1 MPFKNFQ
8 RRVSG
13 PGAYC
18 NNYIQSRQE
27 NSEFL
32 QLSQT
37 QLHQSSVNIGF
48 SNIVYNSGPS
58 EPPLNSSRS
67 GSTSLAVIDKSTTPK
82 AETSDQKA
90 SSGGSHKYNDLN
102 KTSLSVEESNLNFNF
117 VKSNGKSVSGHNC
130 SAGGGGG
137 GSYKGL
143 ASGAGGT
150 SGSGST
156 ATGVGVGGQP
166 SGSRDSASGQ
176 SGFPC
181 KKCISNNLGGG
192 AGGNPTSLHLSTD
205 SPQQQQ
211 QQQHFHHGHD
221 ASHDNSNNS
230 LRNSPAHGSAGGSTG
245 RAANIVASSAP
256 TGKSS
261 AGGVPGTSGGKG
273 SALISSCQGSFH
285 SLQGGGSSSVD
296 GAGSSALLPP
306 YGTGGGG
313 AGGGHHTSS
322 GAQTVPS
329 GSMQHAC
336 SNLLSHHPPGPRLSY
351 STSHTDSPNGSGTVP
366 YNRSR
371 INSHSNAATPGEL
384 DRAGSISGSAS
395 ASGGGG
401 AAGGTKQQQH
411 ATNYNV
417 FSVNYERKSASIGGS
432 GSSGLGATTSSGHQG
447 GIGVCGGGAGT
458 IGIGVGGSASNGIGG
473 YSKTI
478 NNSSSNRSNNSNGA
492 INGASNSGNGSNGA
506 GGGGGAGYSYHA
518 SDISQL
524 RNIIELN
531 KQVNDLNSKNVEY
544 NRQLS
549 APAAENNINKSSSS
563 ANCYSNSVYN
573 LFSNHI
579 LPQYHNSNSP
589 NTNSLNRAKKKRSYK
604 LNGSRLFSAASS
616 DSIRFHSNLSNQND
630 TDLRVSIDNTCTD
643 SLVTALDDEALLIT
657 DYMNDMAKSKVHFD
671 DVSLYGTPKEEPLPN
686 IPPSIEKPSSNF
698 LKNQLQAWFQ
708 PTDNR
713 LAMKLFGSKK
723 ALVKERIRQKTA
735 GHWVIHPCSSFRF
748 YWDLCMLLLLVANLI
763 ILPVAISFFNDD
775 LSTRWIAF
783 NCLSDTIFLVDI
795 VVNFRTGIMQQDN
808 AEQVIL
814 DPKLI
819 AKHYLKTWF
828 FLDLISSIPLDYIFL
843 IFNQMQKYSQDFSD
857 SFQLLHAGRALR
869 ILRLAKLLSLVRLLR
884 LSRLVRY
891 VSQWEEVYFLN
902 MASVFMRIFNLICM
916 MLLIG
921 HWSGCLQFL
930 VPMLQGFPSNSWVAI
945 NELQESY
952 WLEQYSWALF
962 KAMSHMLCIGYGRF
976 PPQSLTDM
984 WLTMLSM
991 ISGATCYALF
1001 LGHATNLIQSLDSSR
1016 RQYREKVKQV
1026 EEYMAYRKLPRDMR
1040 QRITEY
1046 FEHRYQGK
1054 FFDEECILG
1063 ELSEKL
1069 REDVINYNCRSL
1081 VASVPFFANADSN
1094 FVSDVVTKLR
1104 YEVFQPGDII
1114 IKEGTIGSKMYFI
1127 QEGIVDIVMAN
1138 GEVATSLSDGSYFGE
1153 ICLLTN
1159 ARRVASVRAETYCN
1173 LFSLSVDH
1181 FNAVLDQYPLM
1192 RKTMETVAAERL
1204 NKIGK
1209 NPNIMAQKEES
1220 ESGNTETNQISA
1232 VVNAL
1237 SAEADN
1243 VDNLSDGNGS
1253 MKKGTSQSSLNE
1265 LGQTLKMSLPRPK
1278 SGEFRALFEGCSP

>member
-1 MPFKNFQ
+1 M
-8 RRVSG
+8 
-13 PGAYC
+13 
-18 NNYIQSRQE
+18 
-27 NSEFL
+27 
-32 QLSQT
+32 
-37 QLHQSSVNIGF
+37 
-48 SNIVYNSGPS
+48 
-58 EPPLNSSRS
+58 
-67 GSTSLAVIDKSTTPK
+67 SL
-82 AETSDQKA
+82 
-90 SSGGSHKYNDLN
+90 
-102 KTSLSVEESNLNFNF
+102 
-117 VKSNGKSVSGHNC
+117 
-130 SAGGGGG
+130 
-137 GSYKGL
+137 
-143 ASGAGGT
+143 
-150 SGSGST
+150 
-156 ATGVGVGGQP
+156 
-166 SGSRDSASGQ
+166 R
-176 SGFPC
+176 
-181 KKCISNNLGGG
+181 
-192 AGGNPTSLHLSTD
+192 SLHRRL
-205 SPQQQQ
+205 
-211 QQQHFHHGHD
+211 
-221 ASHDNSNNS
+221 
-230 LRNSPAHGSAGGSTG
+230 
-245 RAANIVASSAP
+245 SSANN
-256 TGKSS
+256 TYY
-261 AGGVPGTSGGKG
+261 
-273 SALISSCQGSFH
+273 
-285 SLQGGGSSSVD
+285 SV
-296 GAGSSALLPP
+296 LW
-306 YGTGGGG
+306 
-313 AGGGHHTSS
+313 
-322 GAQTVPS
+322 
-329 GSMQHAC
+329 
-336 SNLLSHHPPGPRLSY
+336 SNRCE
-351 STSHTDSPNGSGTVP
+351 D
-366 YNRSR
+366 
-371 INSHSNAATPGEL
+371 
-384 DRAGSISGSAS
+384 
-395 ASGGGG
+395 GGG
-401 AAGGTKQQQH
+401 AATGPG
-411 ATNYNV
+411 
-417 FSVNYERKSASIGGS
+417 R
-432 GSSGLGATTSSGHQG
+432 
-447 GIGVCGGGAGT
+447 
-458 IGIGVGGSASNGIGG
+458 
-473 YSKTI
+473 
-478 NNSSSNRSNNSNGA
+478 
-492 INGASNSGNGSNGA
+492 
-506 GGGGGAGYSYHA
+506 
-518 SDISQL
+518 
-524 RNIIELN
+524 
-531 KQVNDLNSKNVEY
+531 
-544 NRQLS
+544 
-549 APAAENNINKSSSS
+549 
-563 ANCYSNSVYN
+563 
-573 LFSNHI
+573 
-579 LPQYHNSNSP
+579 
-589 NTNSLNRAKKKRSYK
+589 
-604 LNGSRLFSAASS
+604 AAS
-616 DSIRFHSNLSNQND
+616 
-630 TDLRVSIDNTCTD
+630 LRLANGRVASAEHLPRSPADCASVRISIDNTNTCCTD
-643 SLVTALDDEALLIT
+643 SLVTALDDETLLLG
-657 DYMNDMAKSKVHFD
+657 DADMSLKQGSGTGKVHFGGLD
-671 DVSLYGTPKEEPLPN
+671 DVSLYGTPVEPA
-686 IPPSIEKPSSNF
+686 PPAPDAKQGF
-698 LKNQLQAWFQ
+698 LRNQLQALFQ
-708 PTDNR
+708 PTDNK

-723 ALVKERIRQKTA
+723 ALMKERIRQKAA

-783 NCLSDTIFLVDI
+783 NCLSDTIFLIDI

-819 AKHYLKTWF
+819 AKHYLRTWF

-843 IFNQMQKYSQDFSD
+843 IFNQVNDFSE
-857 SFQLLHAGRALR
+857 SFQILHAGRALR

-930 VPMLQGFPSNSWVAI
+930 VPMLQGFPPNSWVAI
-945 NELQESY
+945 NELQEAF

-1026 EEYMAYRKLPRDMR
+1026 EEYMAYRKLPREMR

-1054 FFDEECILG
+1054 FFDEELILG

-1192 RKTMETVAAERL
+1192 RRTMESVAAERL

-1209 NPNIMAQKEES
+1209 NPNLVAHREDDTTS
-1220 ESGNTETNQISA
+1220 EGNTINA

-1237 SAEADN
+1237 AAEAEH
-1243 VDNLSDGNGS
+1243 VSLSDDS
-1253 MKKGTSQSSLNE
+1253 VARLSERSLGLALQPLQAASCRMAGVALPG
-1265 LGQTLKMSLPRPK
+1265 LGVAALPRPK
-1278 SGEFRALFEGCSP
+1278 SEHDFSAAQQPLAAAAAAYHKSDAGIAP

>member
-1 MPFKNFQ
+1 MSVRSLH

-13 PGAYC
+13 PGGY
-18 NNYIQSRQE
+18 
-27 NSEFL
+27 
-32 QLSQT
+32 
-37 QLHQSSVNIGF
+37 V
-48 SNIVYNSGPS
+48 
-58 EPPLNSSRS
+58 
-67 GSTSLAVIDKSTTPK
+67 
-82 AETSDQKA
+82 
-90 SSGGSHKYNDLN
+90 
-102 KTSLSVEESNLNFNF
+102 
-117 VKSNGKSVSGHNC
+117 
-130 SAGGGGG
+130 
-137 GSYKGL
+137 
-143 ASGAGGT
+143 
-150 SGSGST
+150 
-156 ATGVGVGGQP
+156 
-166 SGSRDSASGQ
+166 
-176 SGFPC
+176 
-181 KKCISNNLGGG
+181 
-192 AGGNPTSLHLSTD
+192 
-205 SPQQQQ
+205 
-211 QQQHFHHGHD
+211 QHFHNQNGEKTLLITKARSAEQSVIWRD
-221 ASHDNSNNS
+221 GGGDGGERRGGARRVPS
-230 LRNSPAHGSAGGSTG
+230 LRLANGRVAAAQSEEEIRSP
-245 RAANIVASSAP
+245 
-256 TGKSS
+256 
-261 AGGVPGTSGGKG
+261 
-273 SALISSCQGSFH
+273 
-285 SLQGGGSSSVD
+285 
-296 GAGSSALLPP
+296 PP
-306 YGTGGGG
+306 R
-313 AGGGHHTSS
+313 
-322 GAQTVPS
+322 
-329 GSMQHAC
+329 
-336 SNLLSHHPPGPRLSY
+336 RL
-351 STSHTDSPNGSGTVP
+351 
-366 YNRSR
+366 
-371 INSHSNAATPGEL
+371 
-384 DRAGSISGSAS
+384 
-395 ASGGGG
+395 
-401 AAGGTKQQQH
+401 
-411 ATNYNV
+411 
-417 FSVNYERKSASIGGS
+417 
-432 GSSGLGATTSSGHQG
+432 
-447 GIGVCGGGAGT
+447 
-458 IGIGVGGSASNGIGG
+458 
-473 YSKTI
+473 
-478 NNSSSNRSNNSNGA
+478 
-492 INGASNSGNGSNGA
+492 
-506 GGGGGAGYSYHA
+506 
-518 SDISQL
+518 
-524 RNIIELN
+524 
-531 KQVNDLNSKNVEY
+531 
-544 NRQLS
+544 
-549 APAAENNINKSSSS
+549 
-563 ANCYSNSVYN
+563 
-573 LFSNHI
+573 
-579 LPQYHNSNSP
+579 
-589 NTNSLNRAKKKRSYK
+589 AKD
-604 LNGSRLFSAASS
+604 
-616 DSIRFHSNLSNQND
+616 DSIKI
-630 TDLRVSIDNTCTD
+630 SIENTNTCTD
-643 SLVTALDDEALLIT
+643 SLVTALDDETLLIA
-657 DYMNDMAKSKVHFD
+657 DYLSNDMNYKGSGKVHFGVD
-671 DVSLYGTPKEEPLPN
+671 DVSLYGTPKEEPGPTPLGSAEAGKQSF
-686 IPPSIEKPSSNF
+686 I
-698 LKNQLQAWFQ
+698 KNQLQALFQ
-708 PTDNR
+708 PTDNK

-723 ALVKERIRQKTA
+723 ALMKERIRQKAA

-783 NCLSDTIFLVDI
+783 NCLSDTIFLIDI

-819 AKHYLKTWF
+819 AKHYLRTWF

-843 IFNQMQKYSQDFSD
+843 IFNQDYGD
-857 SFQLLHAGRALR
+857 SFQILHAGRALR

-930 VPMLQGFPSNSWVAI
+930 VPMLQGFPANSWVAI
-945 NELQESY
+945 NELQEAF

-1026 EEYMAYRKLPRDMR
+1026 EEYMAYRKLPREMR

-1054 FFDEECILG
+1054 FFDEEIILG

-1094 FVSDVVTKLR
+1094 FVSDVVTKLK

-1192 RKTMETVAAERL
+1192 RRTMESVAAERL

-1209 NPNIMAQKEES
+1209 NPNLLAHREEDLGS
-1220 ESGNTETNQISA
+1220 ESKTINA

-1237 SAEADN
+1237 AAEADHVN
-1243 VDNLSDGNGS
+1243 MSDES
-1253 MKKGTSQSSLNE
+1253 MARLHASDRSLQE
-1265 LGQTLKMSLPRPK
+1265 LGRTLQRLTLPRPK
-1278 SGEFRALFEGCSP
+1278 SENNFASQDMPLTRGSEHNGRPSFHKSDTFHKESAFQ

>member
-1 MPFKNFQ
+1 MPFSKILQ

-13 PGAYC
+13 PGAYG
-18 NNYIQSRQE
+18 NYWRNSEE
-27 NSEFL
+27 NSDIQ
-32 QLSQT
+32 QLDYKQFRQSMVNLDSGNSLLLDKNL
-37 QLHQSSVNIGF
+37 LH
-48 SNIVYNSGPS
+48 
-58 EPPLNSSRS
+58 
-67 GSTSLAVIDKSTTPK
+67 
-82 AETSDQKA
+82 
-90 SSGGSHKYNDLN
+90 
-102 KTSLSVEESNLNFNF
+102 
-117 VKSNGKSVSGHNC
+117 
-130 SAGGGGG
+130 
-137 GSYKGL
+137 
-143 ASGAGGT
+143 
-150 SGSGST
+150 
-156 ATGVGVGGQP
+156 
-166 SGSRDSASGQ
+166 
-176 SGFPC
+176 
-181 KKCISNNLGGG
+181 ISNNSCEVDS
-192 AGGNPTSLHLSTD
+192 SLHHPSATCSVLSYRNAKQNLSESCVVNAASCNACNSLKVT
-205 SPQQQQ
+205 SSCNINWSSL
-211 QQQHFHHGHD
+211 D
-221 ASHDNSNNS
+221 ASKNVNCDKISNVNTTSNIYGSQLPIQQNVDLNNTTTATSNSNSRLSSKITDNSFSLYNNNS
-230 LRNSPAHGSAGGSTG
+230 QFSECNHIKHNKFNGSKNHMVQKNSFFKNFA
-245 RAANIVASSAP
+245 R
-256 TGKSS
+256 
-261 AGGVPGTSGGKG
+261 
-273 SALISSCQGSFH
+273 
-285 SLQGGGSSSVD
+285 SSSF
-296 GAGSSALLPP
+296 L
-306 YGTGGGG
+306 
-313 AGGGHHTSS
+313 S
-322 GAQTVPS
+322 GCKIKA
-329 GSMQHAC
+329 
-336 SNLLSHHPPGPRLSY
+336 
-351 STSHTDSPNGSGTVP
+351 
-366 YNRSR
+366 
-371 INSHSNAATPGEL
+371 NSK
-384 DRAGSISGSAS
+384 R
-395 ASGGGG
+395 
-401 AAGGTKQQQH
+401 
-411 ATNYNV
+411 
-417 FSVNYERKSASIGGS
+417 
-432 GSSGLGATTSSGHQG
+432 
-447 GIGVCGGGAGT
+447 
-458 IGIGVGGSASNGIGG
+458 
-473 YSKTI
+473 
-478 NNSSSNRSNNSNGA
+478 
-492 INGASNSGNGSNGA
+492 
-506 GGGGGAGYSYHA
+506 
-518 SDISQL
+518 QL
-524 RNIIELN
+524 RNISLKLKKPEKTNSVQLSCQNLNCHQYNNGNGNSNSNSNSNSIGSQVIQNNCSGANHNLKKVTSLKLNDSIKNVYRNPVNSDLKNKFNAKSNGCNNCHTGQLVLNDFN
-531 KQVNDLNSKNVEY
+531 KQTYVSGTKNGI
-544 NRQLS
+544 NRNKQFDRQLS
-549 APAAENNINKSSSS
+549 VPIENSNFNNLGISNQCYS
-563 ANCYSNSVYN
+563 YSNSLTRAQKKGYRTNGRLLGTVSTDSVRCSHYI
-573 LFSNHI
+573 SN
-579 LPQYHNSNSP
+579 NES
-589 NTNSLNRAKKKRSYK
+589 
-604 LNGSRLFSAASS
+604 
-616 DSIRFHSNLSNQND
+616 
-630 TDLRVSIDNTCTD
+630 DLRISSIDNTCTD
-643 SLVTALDDEALLIT
+643 SLVTALDDEALLIC
-657 DYMNDMAKSKVHFD
+657 DAASEMARTKVHFD
-671 DVSLYGTPKEEPLPN
+671 DVSLYGTPKEEEPLPN
-686 IPPSIEKPSSNF
+686 ISTITEKMSSNF
-698 LKNQLQAWFQ
+698 LKNQLQSWFQ

-783 NCLSDTIFLVDI
+783 NCMSDTIFLIDI

-819 AKHYLKTWF
+819 AQNYLKTWF

-843 IFNQMQKYSQDFSD
+843 IFNNKDFSD
-857 SFQLLHAGRALR
+857 SFQILHAGRALR

-945 NELQESY
+945 NELQETY

-1054 FFDEECILG
+1054 FFDEDCILG

-1094 FVSDVVTKLR
+1094 FVSDVVTKLK

-1114 IKEGTIGSKMYFI
+1114 IKEGTIGTKMYFI
-1127 QEGIVDIVMAN
+1127 QEGVVDIVMAN

-1181 FNAVLDQYPLM
+1181 FNCVLDQYPLM

-1209 NPNIMAQKEES
+1209 NPNIMSQKDEHISEPES
-1220 ESGNTETNQISA
+1220 NTINS

-1237 SAEADN
+1237 AIEASKEPIEE
-1243 VDNLSDGNGS
+1243 SDSCDIKTTQSNHNEP
-1253 MKKGTSQSSLNE
+1253 KGHIHRI
-1265 LGQTLKMSLPRPK
+1265 LPRPK
-1278 SGEFRALFEGCSP
+1278 SGEFRALFEGGTP

>member
-1 MPFKNFQ
+1 MSMRSLH
-8 RRVSG
+8 RRVSHPCHG
-13 PGAYC
+13 
-18 NNYIQSRQE
+18 IE
-27 NSEFL
+27 NRHVAKHEKRP
-32 QLSQT
+32 SQK
-37 QLHQSSVNIGF
+37 L
-48 SNIVYNSGPS
+48 
-58 EPPLNSSRS
+58 
-67 GSTSLAVIDKSTTPK
+67 
-82 AETSDQKA
+82 ETSWPF
-90 SSGGSHKYNDLN
+90 SLEGEGGGGR
-102 KTSLSVEESNLNFNF
+102 SVT
-117 VKSNGKSVSGHNC
+117 G
-130 SAGGGGG
+130 AGGGGG
-137 GSYKGL
+137 G
-143 ASGAGGT
+143 
-150 SGSGST
+150 
-156 ATGVGVGGQP
+156 
-166 SGSRDSASGQ
+166 
-176 SGFPC
+176 
-181 KKCISNNLGGG
+181 
-192 AGGNPTSLHLSTD
+192 
-205 SPQQQQ
+205 
-211 QQQHFHHGHD
+211 
-221 ASHDNSNNS
+221 
-230 LRNSPAHGSAGGSTG
+230 
-245 RAANIVASSAP
+245 
-256 TGKSS
+256 
-261 AGGVPGTSGGKG
+261 
-273 SALISSCQGSFH
+273 
-285 SLQGGGSSSVD
+285 
-296 GAGSSALLPP
+296 
-306 YGTGGGG
+306 GGGG
-313 AGGGHHTSS
+313 RRAPSLRLVNGRATTGVSLHTSS
-322 GAQTVPS
+322 TESVRSPHHQ
-329 GSMQHAC
+329 
-336 SNLLSHHPPGPRLSY
+336 LLGQQQVGNNNCQAGNNPAANNHPRL
-351 STSHTDSPNGSGTVP
+351 
-366 YNRSR
+366 
-371 INSHSNAATPGEL
+371 
-384 DRAGSISGSAS
+384 
-395 ASGGGG
+395 
-401 AAGGTKQQQH
+401 
-411 ATNYNV
+411 
-417 FSVNYERKSASIGGS
+417 
-432 GSSGLGATTSSGHQG
+432 
-447 GIGVCGGGAGT
+447 
-458 IGIGVGGSASNGIGG
+458 
-473 YSKTI
+473 
-478 NNSSSNRSNNSNGA
+478 
-492 INGASNSGNGSNGA
+492 
-506 GGGGGAGYSYHA
+506 
-518 SDISQL
+518 
-524 RNIIELN
+524 N
-531 KQVNDLNSKNVEY
+531 KD
-544 NRQLS
+544 
-549 APAAENNINKSSSS
+549 
-563 ANCYSNSVYN
+563 
-573 LFSNHI
+573 
-579 LPQYHNSNSP
+579 
-589 NTNSLNRAKKKRSYK
+589 
-604 LNGSRLFSAASS
+604 
-616 DSIRFHSNLSNQND
+616 DSIKI
-630 TDLRVSIDNTCTD
+630 SIENTNTCTD
-643 SLVTALDDEALLIT
+643 SLVTALDDETLLIT
-657 DYMNDMAKSKVHFD
+657 DFLGDTGNEMNYKGSGKVHFGVD
-671 DVSLYGTPKEEPLPN
+671 DVSLYGTPKEELGPGLPGQEVKQ
-686 IPPSIEKPSSNF
+686 SF
-698 LKNQLQAWFQ
+698 LKNQLQALFQ
-708 PTDNR
+708 PTDNK

-723 ALVKERIRQKTA
+723 ALMKERIRQKAA

-783 NCLSDTIFLVDI
+783 NCLSDTIFLIDI

-819 AKHYLKTWF
+819 AKHYLRTWF

-843 IFNQMQKYSQDFSD
+843 IFNQFQDFSE
-857 SFQLLHAGRALR
+857 SFQILHAGRALR

-945 NELQESY
+945 NELQDSF

-1026 EEYMAYRKLPRDMR
+1026 EEYMAYRKLPREMR

-1054 FFDEECILG
+1054 FFDEELILG

-1192 RKTMETVAAERL
+1192 RRTMESVAAERL

-1209 NPNIMAQKEES
+1209 NPNLVTQREEDLGS
-1220 ESGNTETNQISA
+1220 ESKTINA

-1237 SAEADN
+1237 AEQAAHASASEES
-1243 VDNLSDGNGS
+1243 VHS
-1253 MKKGTSQSSLNE
+1253 ME
-1265 LGQTLKMSLPRPK
+1265 LRTLPACLLPRPK
-1278 SGEFRALFEGCSP
+1278 SENNFASQELTREGRRIFHKSDTFHKDSYQ

>member
-1 MPFKNFQ
+1 MSMRSLH
-8 RRVSG
+8 RRVSHPCHG
-13 PGAYC
+13 
-18 NNYIQSRQE
+18 IE
-27 NSEFL
+27 NRHAAKHEKRP
-32 QLSQT
+32 SQK
-37 QLHQSSVNIGF
+37 LESSWPF
-48 SNIVYNSGPS
+48 SLEG
-58 EPPLNSSRS
+58 EGGGGGGRS
-67 GSTSLAVIDKSTTPK
+67 VT
-82 AETSDQKA
+82 
-90 SSGGSHKYNDLN
+90 
-102 KTSLSVEESNLNFNF
+102 
-117 VKSNGKSVSGHNC
+117 

-137 GSYKGL
+137 G
-143 ASGAGGT
+143 GGGRRAPSLRLVNGRAT
-150 SGSGST
+150 
-156 ATGVGVGGQP
+156 TGV
-166 SGSRDSASGQ
+166 
-176 SGFPC
+176 
-181 KKCISNNLGGG
+181 
-192 AGGNPTSLHLSTD
+192 SL
-205 SPQQQQ
+205 
-211 QQQHFHHGHD
+211 
-221 ASHDNSNNS
+221 
-230 LRNSPAHGSAGGSTG
+230 
-245 RAANIVASSAP
+245 
-256 TGKSS
+256 
-261 AGGVPGTSGGKG
+261 
-273 SALISSCQGSFH
+273 
-285 SLQGGGSSSVD
+285 
-296 GAGSSALLPP
+296 
-306 YGTGGGG
+306 
-313 AGGGHHTSS
+313 HTSS
-322 GAQTVPS
+322 TESVRSPHHHLGQQQ
-329 GSMQHAC
+329 GGNNNNNNNNNNNHNNNNNNNNCHAG
-336 SNLLSHHPPGPRLSY
+336 NNPAANNHPRL
-351 STSHTDSPNGSGTVP
+351 
-366 YNRSR
+366 
-371 INSHSNAATPGEL
+371 
-384 DRAGSISGSAS
+384 
-395 ASGGGG
+395 
-401 AAGGTKQQQH
+401 
-411 ATNYNV
+411 
-417 FSVNYERKSASIGGS
+417 
-432 GSSGLGATTSSGHQG
+432 
-447 GIGVCGGGAGT
+447 
-458 IGIGVGGSASNGIGG
+458 
-473 YSKTI
+473 
-478 NNSSSNRSNNSNGA
+478 
-492 INGASNSGNGSNGA
+492 
-506 GGGGGAGYSYHA
+506 
-518 SDISQL
+518 
-524 RNIIELN
+524 N
-531 KQVNDLNSKNVEY
+531 KD
-544 NRQLS
+544 
-549 APAAENNINKSSSS
+549 
-563 ANCYSNSVYN
+563 
-573 LFSNHI
+573 
-579 LPQYHNSNSP
+579 
-589 NTNSLNRAKKKRSYK
+589 
-604 LNGSRLFSAASS
+604 
-616 DSIRFHSNLSNQND
+616 DSIKI
-630 TDLRVSIDNTCTD
+630 SIENTNTCTD
-643 SLVTALDDEALLIT
+643 SLVTALDDETLLIT
-657 DYMNDMAKSKVHFD
+657 DFVADQGNEMNYKGSGKVHFGVD
-671 DVSLYGTPKEEPLPN
+671 DVSLYGTPKEEPGPGLPGQEVKQ
-686 IPPSIEKPSSNF
+686 SF
-698 LKNQLQAWFQ
+698 LKNQLQALFQ
-708 PTDNR
+708 PTDNK

-723 ALVKERIRQKTA
+723 ALMKERIRQKAA

-783 NCLSDTIFLVDI
+783 NCLSDTIFLIDI

-819 AKHYLKTWF
+819 AKHYLRTWF

-843 IFNQMQKYSQDFSD
+843 IFNQDFSE
-857 SFQLLHAGRALR
+857 SFQILHAGRALR

-891 VSQWEEVYFLN
+891 VSQWEEVYILQNLQKKRTERRGRLSSDNMSKKKSGFSKSDLIFKFLN

-945 NELQESY
+945 NELQDSF

-1026 EEYMAYRKLPRDMR
+1026 EEYMAYRKLPREMR

-1054 FFDEECILG
+1054 FFDEELILG

-1192 RKTMETVAAERL
+1192 RRTMESVAAERL

-1209 NPNIMAQKEES
+1209 NPNLVTHREEDLGS
-1220 ESGNTETNQISA
+1220 ESKTINA

-1237 SAEADN
+1237 AEQAAHASASEES
-1243 VDNLSDGNGS
+1243 VHS
-1253 MKKGTSQSSLNE
+1253 ME
-1265 LGQTLKMSLPRPK
+1265 LRTLPACLLPRPK
-1278 SGEFRALFEGCSP
+1278 SENNFASQELSREGRRIFHKSDTFHKDSYQ

>member
-1 MPFKNFQ
+1 MSMRSLH
-8 RRVSG
+8 RRVSHPCHG
-13 PGAYC
+13 
-18 NNYIQSRQE
+18 IE
-27 NSEFL
+27 NRHVAKHEKRP
-32 QLSQT
+32 SQK
-37 QLHQSSVNIGF
+37 L
-48 SNIVYNSGPS
+48 
-58 EPPLNSSRS
+58 
-67 GSTSLAVIDKSTTPK
+67 
-82 AETSDQKA
+82 ETSWPF
-90 SSGGSHKYNDLN
+90 SLEGEGGGGR
-102 KTSLSVEESNLNFNF
+102 SVT
-117 VKSNGKSVSGHNC
+117 G
-130 SAGGGGG
+130 AGGGGG
-137 GSYKGL
+137 G
-143 ASGAGGT
+143 
-150 SGSGST
+150 
-156 ATGVGVGGQP
+156 
-166 SGSRDSASGQ
+166 
-176 SGFPC
+176 
-181 KKCISNNLGGG
+181 
-192 AGGNPTSLHLSTD
+192 
-205 SPQQQQ
+205 
-211 QQQHFHHGHD
+211 
-221 ASHDNSNNS
+221 
-230 LRNSPAHGSAGGSTG
+230 
-245 RAANIVASSAP
+245 
-256 TGKSS
+256 
-261 AGGVPGTSGGKG
+261 
-273 SALISSCQGSFH
+273 
-285 SLQGGGSSSVD
+285 
-296 GAGSSALLPP
+296 
-306 YGTGGGG
+306 GGGG
-313 AGGGHHTSS
+313 RRAPSLRLVNGRATTGVSLHTSS
-322 GAQTVPS
+322 TESVRSPHHQ
-329 GSMQHAC
+329 
-336 SNLLSHHPPGPRLSY
+336 LLGQQQVGNNNCQAGNNPAANNHPRL
-351 STSHTDSPNGSGTVP
+351 
-366 YNRSR
+366 
-371 INSHSNAATPGEL
+371 
-384 DRAGSISGSAS
+384 
-395 ASGGGG
+395 
-401 AAGGTKQQQH
+401 
-411 ATNYNV
+411 
-417 FSVNYERKSASIGGS
+417 
-432 GSSGLGATTSSGHQG
+432 
-447 GIGVCGGGAGT
+447 
-458 IGIGVGGSASNGIGG
+458 
-473 YSKTI
+473 
-478 NNSSSNRSNNSNGA
+478 
-492 INGASNSGNGSNGA
+492 
-506 GGGGGAGYSYHA
+506 
-518 SDISQL
+518 
-524 RNIIELN
+524 N
-531 KQVNDLNSKNVEY
+531 KD
-544 NRQLS
+544 
-549 APAAENNINKSSSS
+549 
-563 ANCYSNSVYN
+563 
-573 LFSNHI
+573 
-579 LPQYHNSNSP
+579 
-589 NTNSLNRAKKKRSYK
+589 
-604 LNGSRLFSAASS
+604 
-616 DSIRFHSNLSNQND
+616 DSIKI
-630 TDLRVSIDNTCTD
+630 SIENTNTCTD
-643 SLVTALDDEALLIT
+643 SLVTALDDETLLIT
-657 DYMNDMAKSKVHFD
+657 DFLGDTGNEMNYKGSGKVHFGVD
-671 DVSLYGTPKEEPLPN
+671 DVSLYGTPKEELGPGLPGQEVKQ
-686 IPPSIEKPSSNF
+686 SF
-698 LKNQLQAWFQ
+698 LKNQLQALFQ
-708 PTDNR
+708 PTDNK

-723 ALVKERIRQKTA
+723 ALMKERIRQKAA

-783 NCLSDTIFLVDI
+783 NCLSDTIFLIDI

-819 AKHYLKTWF
+819 AKHYLRTWF

-843 IFNQMQKYSQDFSD
+843 IFNQFQDFSE
-857 SFQLLHAGRALR
+857 SFQILHAGRALR

-891 VSQWEEVYFLN
+891 VSQWEEVYIPLYQQPERHYERRATPPQPDRTSKILQNLQKKRTERRGRLSSDNMTKKKSGFSKSELIFKFLN

-945 NELQESY
+945 NELQDSF

-1026 EEYMAYRKLPRDMR
+1026 EEYMAYRKLPREMR

-1054 FFDEECILG
+1054 FFDEELILG

-1192 RKTMETVAAERL
+1192 RRTMESVAAERL

-1209 NPNIMAQKEES
+1209 NPNLVTQREEDLGS
-1220 ESGNTETNQISA
+1220 ESKTINA

-1237 SAEADN
+1237 AEQAAHASASEES
-1243 VDNLSDGNGS
+1243 VHS
-1253 MKKGTSQSSLNE
+1253 ME
-1265 LGQTLKMSLPRPK
+1265 LRTLPACLLPRPK
-1278 SGEFRALFEGCSP
+1278 SENNFASQELTREGRRIFHKSDTFHKDSYQ

>member
-1 MPFKNFQ
+1 M
-8 RRVSG
+8 
-13 PGAYC
+13 
-18 NNYIQSRQE
+18 
-27 NSEFL
+27 
-32 QLSQT
+32 
-37 QLHQSSVNIGF
+37 
-48 SNIVYNSGPS
+48 
-58 EPPLNSSRS
+58 
-67 GSTSLAVIDKSTTPK
+67 SL
-82 AETSDQKA
+82 
-90 SSGGSHKYNDLN
+90 
-102 KTSLSVEESNLNFNF
+102 
-117 VKSNGKSVSGHNC
+117 
-130 SAGGGGG
+130 
-137 GSYKGL
+137 
-143 ASGAGGT
+143 
-150 SGSGST
+150 
-156 ATGVGVGGQP
+156 
-166 SGSRDSASGQ
+166 R
-176 SGFPC
+176 
-181 KKCISNNLGGG
+181 
-192 AGGNPTSLHLSTD
+192 SLHRRL
-205 SPQQQQ
+205 
-211 QQQHFHHGHD
+211 
-221 ASHDNSNNS
+221 
-230 LRNSPAHGSAGGSTG
+230 
-245 RAANIVASSAP
+245 SSANN
-256 TGKSS
+256 T
-261 AGGVPGTSGGKG
+261 
-273 SALISSCQGSFH
+273 C
-285 SLQGGGSSSVD
+285 D
-296 GAGSSALLPP
+296 
-306 YGTGGGG
+306 
-313 AGGGHHTSS
+313 
-322 GAQTVPS
+322 
-329 GSMQHAC
+329 
-336 SNLLSHHPPGPRLSY
+336 
-351 STSHTDSPNGSGTVP
+351 D
-366 YNRSR
+366 
-371 INSHSNAATPGEL
+371 
-384 DRAGSISGSAS
+384 
-395 ASGGGG
+395 GGGG
-401 AAGGTKQQQH
+401 AATGTGGRAASLRLANGRVAAQSAEQLPH
-411 ATNYNV
+411 SPADCA
-417 FSVNYERKSASIGGS
+417 SVR
-432 GSSGLGATTSSGHQG
+432 
-447 GIGVCGGGAGT
+447 
-458 IGIGVGGSASNGIGG
+458 
-473 YSKTI
+473 
-478 NNSSSNRSNNSNGA
+478 
-492 INGASNSGNGSNGA
+492 
-506 GGGGGAGYSYHA
+506 
-518 SDISQL
+518 ISM
-524 RNIIELN
+524 
-531 KQVNDLNSKNVEY
+531 D
-544 NRQLS
+544 
-549 APAAENNINKSSSS
+549 
-563 ANCYSNSVYN
+563 
-573 LFSNHI
+573 
-579 LPQYHNSNSP
+579 
-589 NTNSLNRAKKKRSYK
+589 NTN
-604 LNGSRLFSAASS
+604 
-616 DSIRFHSNLSNQND
+616 
-630 TDLRVSIDNTCTD
+630 TCCTD
-643 SLVTALDDEALLIT
+643 SLVTALDDETLLLG
-657 DYMNDMAKSKVHFD
+657 DADMSLKQGSGTGKVHFGGLD
-671 DVSLYGTPKEEPLPN
+671 DVSLYGTPVEPA
-686 IPPSIEKPSSNF
+686 PPATDAKQGF
-698 LKNQLQAWFQ
+698 LRNQLQALFQ
-708 PTDNR
+708 PTDNK

-723 ALVKERIRQKTA
+723 ALMKERIRQKAA

-783 NCLSDTIFLVDI
+783 NCLSDTIFLIDI

-819 AKHYLKTWF
+819 AKHYLRTWF

-843 IFNQMQKYSQDFSD
+843 IFNQVNDFSE
-857 SFQLLHAGRALR
+857 SFQILHAGRALR

-930 VPMLQGFPSNSWVAI
+930 VPMLQGFPPNSWVAI
-945 NELQESY
+945 NELQEAF

-1026 EEYMAYRKLPRDMR
+1026 EEYMAYRKLPREMR

-1054 FFDEECILG
+1054 FFDEELILG

-1192 RKTMETVAAERL
+1192 RRTMESVAAERL

-1209 NPNIMAQKEES
+1209 NPNLVAHREDDTTS
-1220 ESGNTETNQISA
+1220 EGNTINA

-1237 SAEADN
+1237 AAEAEH
-1243 VDNLSDGNGS
+1243 VSLSDDS
-1253 MKKGTSQSSLNE
+1253 VARLSERSLGLALQPLQAASCRMAGVALPG
-1265 LGQTLKMSLPRPK
+1265 LGVAGVALPRPK
-1278 SGEFRALFEGCSP
+1278 SEHDFSAAAPLSSAAAAFHKSDAGIAP

>member
-1 MPFKNFQ
+1 M
-8 RRVSG
+8 
-13 PGAYC
+13 
-18 NNYIQSRQE
+18 
-27 NSEFL
+27 
-32 QLSQT
+32 
-37 QLHQSSVNIGF
+37 
-48 SNIVYNSGPS
+48 
-58 EPPLNSSRS
+58 
-67 GSTSLAVIDKSTTPK
+67 SL
-82 AETSDQKA
+82 
-90 SSGGSHKYNDLN
+90 
-102 KTSLSVEESNLNFNF
+102 
-117 VKSNGKSVSGHNC
+117 
-130 SAGGGGG
+130 
-137 GSYKGL
+137 
-143 ASGAGGT
+143 
-150 SGSGST
+150 
-156 ATGVGVGGQP
+156 
-166 SGSRDSASGQ
+166 R
-176 SGFPC
+176 
-181 KKCISNNLGGG
+181 
-192 AGGNPTSLHLSTD
+192 SLHRRL
-205 SPQQQQ
+205 
-211 QQQHFHHGHD
+211 
-221 ASHDNSNNS
+221 
-230 LRNSPAHGSAGGSTG
+230 
-245 RAANIVASSAP
+245 SSANN
-256 TGKSS
+256 T
-261 AGGVPGTSGGKG
+261 
-273 SALISSCQGSFH
+273 CE
-285 SLQGGGSSSVD
+285 D
-296 GAGSSALLPP
+296 
-306 YGTGGGG
+306 
-313 AGGGHHTSS
+313 
-322 GAQTVPS
+322 
-329 GSMQHAC
+329 
-336 SNLLSHHPPGPRLSY
+336 
-351 STSHTDSPNGSGTVP
+351 
-366 YNRSR
+366 
-371 INSHSNAATPGEL
+371 
-384 DRAGSISGSAS
+384 
-395 ASGGGG
+395 GGGG
-401 AAGGTKQQQH
+401 AATGTGGRTASLRLANGRVAAQSAEQLPH
-411 ATNYNV
+411 SPADCA
-417 FSVNYERKSASIGGS
+417 SVR
-432 GSSGLGATTSSGHQG
+432 
-447 GIGVCGGGAGT
+447 
-458 IGIGVGGSASNGIGG
+458 
-473 YSKTI
+473 
-478 NNSSSNRSNNSNGA
+478 
-492 INGASNSGNGSNGA
+492 
-506 GGGGGAGYSYHA
+506 
-518 SDISQL
+518 ISM
-524 RNIIELN
+524 
-531 KQVNDLNSKNVEY
+531 D
-544 NRQLS
+544 
-549 APAAENNINKSSSS
+549 
-563 ANCYSNSVYN
+563 
-573 LFSNHI
+573 
-579 LPQYHNSNSP
+579 
-589 NTNSLNRAKKKRSYK
+589 NTN
-604 LNGSRLFSAASS
+604 
-616 DSIRFHSNLSNQND
+616 
-630 TDLRVSIDNTCTD
+630 TCCTD
-643 SLVTALDDEALLIT
+643 SLVTALDDETLLLGNYC
-657 DYMNDMAKSKVHFD
+657 DADMSLKQGSGTGKVHFGGLD
-671 DVSLYGTPKEEPLPN
+671 DVSLYGTPVEPA
-686 IPPSIEKPSSNF
+686 PPAPDAKQGF
-698 LKNQLQAWFQ
+698 LRNQLQALFQ
-708 PTDNR
+708 PTDNK

-723 ALVKERIRQKTA
+723 ALMKERIRQKAA

-783 NCLSDTIFLVDI
+783 NCLSDTIFLIDI

-819 AKHYLKTWF
+819 AKHYLRTWF

-843 IFNQMQKYSQDFSD
+843 IFNQDFSE
-857 SFQLLHAGRALR
+857 SFQILHAGRALR

-930 VPMLQGFPSNSWVAI
+930 VPMLQGFPANSWVAI
-945 NELQESY
+945 NELQEAF

-1026 EEYMAYRKLPRDMR
+1026 EEYMAYRKLPREMR

-1054 FFDEECILG
+1054 FFDEELILG

-1192 RKTMETVAAERL
+1192 RRTMESVAAERL

-1209 NPNIMAQKEES
+1209 NPNLVAHREDDTTS
-1220 ESGNTETNQISA
+1220 EGNTINA

-1237 SAEADN
+1237 AAEAEH
-1243 VDNLSDGNGS
+1243 VSLSDDS
-1253 MKKGTSQSSLNE
+1253 VARLSERSLGLALQPLQAASCRMAGVALPG
-1265 LGQTLKMSLPRPK
+1265 LGVAAAALPRPK
-1278 SGEFRALFEGCSP
+1278 SEHDFSSAQTSAPPLSAAPAAFHKSDAGIAP